1 MNMAAHGISD
11 NAPNRQV
18 IAFHDMKVRVTGI
31 LRLKNHALA
40 PQAQALADR
49 LVVEQWEPVGCLQEI
64 RGDSLRSYSA

>member
-18 IAFHDMKVRVTGI
+18 IAFHDMKGI

-40 PQAQALADR
+40 PQVQALADR
-49 LVVEQWEPVGCLQEI
+49 LVVEQKEPVGCLQEI